1 MIADSQMATAG
12 WSFGLGSERAGC
24 KRAGEALLL
33 VLSLLTLAVQISP
46 LAAQETP
53 RRVLILYAYNFTF
66 PASTQ
71 AAEGARRRL
80 LERSPQKIE
89 LDAEYLDLVRFAE
102 PGHEQLMATFL
113 RDRYAHRQP
122 HAVIVIG
129 GDAVPFVL
137 KHRDSFAPGVPV
149 VFLGVSR
156 EAYAAFRRPPDVTG
170 HVIELDVN
178 LKSTLVLAER
188 LQPDAR
194 KLYVIAGSAPT
205 DRRWQQ
211 IARGEVQ
218 TRTRQFETTYLFE
231 LDADALIAEVSRL
244 PSDAIVIVLSVFR
257 DGAGKSFVPAEFVS
271 RIARL
276 SPAPVYSPYFDQIG
290 RGQVGGFSE
299 TFESMGS
306 TAADIALEIL
316 AGKDPATIP
325 PRPSDERAYG
335 VDYRAMLRWKL
346 SESDLPPRTKVL
358 FKEPS
363 IWDQHRNLVL
373 AALAVFALQSLF
385 VTALLIQMRRRR
397 RAERLLKE
405 SEERMTFTAAS
416 ANIGLWQFDRE
427 RDELWATEHC
437 RALFGLGPNVPFTRA
452 TLMKVVHPDDRDA
465 AIASLRQAAAA
476 GKSAAGDVRVLLG
489 DGGVRW
495 ISIRAR
501 AYRGDERNPRRLNGI
516 FVDVTEQK
524 AAEEEASLQRQ
535 EVAHLMRVSVLG
547 ELSGAIAHEINQPL
561 TAILSNANAAL
572 DMLPQNSPE
581 VAELRETL
589 EDIVQEDMR
598 AGEVIKRLRSL
609 LKRGTKST
617 ESVNIN
623 DLVTSTIALLRSEL
637 IIRRISVVLELAS
650 IAPVAHGDPVQLQQV
665 LLNLLMNAMD
675 AMAAM
680 PAARLVIVVT
690 TRIGRNGGAE
700 ILVKDRGAG
709 LPAGGDAR
717 MFEAFYTTKDHGLGL
732 GLSICSTIVQS
743 HGGTLTLVN
752 DDTGGAIARLSLP
765 ATKFE
770 AAAE

>member
-1 MIADSQMATAG
+1 V
-12 WSFGLGSERAGC
+12 RAGC

-33 VLSLLTLAVQISP
+33 IFALLMLAAPIPP
-46 LAAQETP
+46 LAAQEPP

-66 PASTQ
+66 PSSTQ
-71 AAEGARRRL
+71 AAEGARKRL
-80 LERSPQKIE
+80 LERTPQKID

-113 RDRYAHRQP
+113 RDRYADRQP
-122 HAVIVIG
+122 HVVIVLG
-129 GDAVPFVL
+129 GDALPFVM
-137 KHRDSFAPGVPV
+137 KHRDSFAPRVPV
-149 VFLGVSR
+149 VFLGASR
-156 EAYAAFRRPPDVTG
+156 EGYAALRPPPDVTG

-178 LKSTLVLAER
+178 LDKTLALAER

-194 KLYVIAGSAPT
+194 RLYVIAGSAPT
-205 DRRWQQ
+205 DRRWQR
-211 IARGEVQ
+211 IAREEIQ
-218 TRTRQFETTYLFE
+218 SRARQFETTYLFE
-231 LDADALIAEVSRL
+231 LPADALLAEVARL
-244 PSDAIVIVLSVFR
+244 PSDAIVIALSVFR

-271 RIARL
+271 RIAEV
-276 SPAPVYSPYFDQIG
+276 SPAPVYAPYFDQIG

-299 TFESMGS
+299 TFESMGR

-316 AGKDPATIP
+316 AGKDPASVP

-335 VDYRAMLRWKL
+335 VDYRAMQRWKL
-346 SESDLPPRTKVL
+346 SENDLPPGTKVL
-358 FKEPS
+358 FKEPG

-373 AALAVFALQSLF
+373 AALAAFALQSLF
-385 VTALLIQMRRRR
+385 LAALLIQMRRRQ
-397 RAERLLKE
+397 RAEQLLKE

-437 RALFGLGPNVPFTRA
+437 RALFGLRPNVPFTRS
-452 TLMKVVHPDDRDA
+452 TLMKVVHPDDRDV
-465 AIASLRQAAAA
+465 AIALLRRTVTA
-476 GKSAAGDVRVLLG
+476 GEPATSDVRVLLG
-489 DGGVRW
+489 DGSVRW

-501 AYRGDERNPRRLNGI
+501 ADRGDDRNPGRLNGI

-561 TAILSNANAAL
+561 TAILSNASAAL
-572 DMLPQNSPE
+572 DMIPRNSPE

-589 EDIVQEDMR
+589 EDIVQEDKR

-637 IIRRISVVLELAS
+637 LSRRISVDLELAE

-680 PAARLVIVVT
+680 PAARLLIVVT

-743 HGGTLTLVN
+743 HGGTLTLAN
-752 DDTGGAIARLSLP
+752 DDTGGVIARLSLP